1 MTRIKLIG
9 AGVLL
14 LIAISWIVWLTLPKD
29 LLADPLPK
37 DEVTTATLHS
47 AAQRSITALNTAMKP
62 LTSIAEIAPEP
73 NGKPGTKDAWGTD
86 LVLTMEAIKQ
96 SQNLSLKIISAGA
109 DKQVGTPDDITL
121 SGEIEYIPQ
130 YKEYSMASSTVTP
143 GT

>member
-29 LLADPLPK
+29 LLAEPLPK
-37 DEVTTATLHS
+37 DETTTAIVQS
-47 AAQRSITALNTAMKP
+47 AALRSIIALNKSMKP
-62 LTSIAEIAPEP
+62 LTSIAEIAPDA

-121 SGEIEYIPQ
+121 TGEIEYIPQ
-130 YKEYSMASSTVTP
+130 YKEYSLASSAVTP
-143 GT
+143 GN